1 MPDEQPTQQQP
12 DAAPPAKAIA
22 TLPVAVPA
30 ASPGNLPRVTV
41 EQLMA
46 FPDADKAAAWISAIV
61 EVEVARQ
68 AYAQQRALARDFA
81 LSGQFEDL
89 KGATAE
95 QGIATA
101 VVKMQLGT
109 AWGFNP
115 ADSMRYLYF
124 ANGKPAVE
132 NEIVAAKLQ
141 QAGYQWDIEWLEDEQ
156 QHKGKPWRR
165 CVGCTLWLKR
175 WNGTIYAPMLDRNG
189 KQVSVS
195 FTEGDADH
203 AMIWE
208 KGKQIPLSQKW
219 NFVSWARDMY
229 YWRAIARVKKY
240 HAPHVLRGAVSKEE
254 ALDIIPAGSPP
265 DMLPLELQAPEVA
278 QGGPPAEIQMPDPAA
293 APAPPKTRL
302 RDKVMGQAA
311 SKGGLLDDDLPLEEE
326 PAQ

>member
-12 DAAPPAKAIA
+12 DAAPPAAAIA
-22 TLPVAVPA
+22 VVPA
-30 ASPGNLPRVTV
+30 ASPGGLPRVSV
-41 EQLMA
+41 DQLMS
-46 FPDADKAAAWISAIV
+46 FPDAEKKAQWISALV
-61 EVEVARQ
+61 EAEVARQ
-68 AYAQQRALARDFA
+68 TYAQDRAVARDFA
-81 LSGQFEDL
+81 ISGQFEDL
-89 KGATAE
+89 KAATAE
-95 QGIATA
+95 QAIATA
-101 VVKMQLGT
+101 MVKIQLGR
-109 AWGFNP
+109 AWGFNA
-115 ADSMRYLYF
+115 ADAMRYLYF
-124 ANGKPAVE
+124 SNGKPAVE

-141 QAGYQWDIEWLEDEQ
+141 QAGYQWDVEWLEDEV
-156 QHKGKPWRR
+156 QHKGKPWRK
-165 CVGCTLWLKR
+165 CIGCTLWLKR
-175 WNGTIYAPMLDRNG
+175 WNGTLYTPLLDRNG
-189 KQVSVS
+189 KPVSVS
-195 FTEGDADH
+195 FSEGDADH

-254 ALDIIPAGSPP
+254 ELDIIPAGSPP

-311 SKGGLLDDDLPLEEE
+311 PKGGLLDDDLPLEEE